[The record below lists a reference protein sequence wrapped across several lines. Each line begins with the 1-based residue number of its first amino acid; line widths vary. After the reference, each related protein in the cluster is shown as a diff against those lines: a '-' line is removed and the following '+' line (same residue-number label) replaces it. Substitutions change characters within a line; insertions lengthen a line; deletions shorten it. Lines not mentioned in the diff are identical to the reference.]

1 MTTLQWIAES
11 GGGGHRVLKMV
22 SETSSMSSRPLS
34 PYPGSTAASA
44 IRNSRDK
51 EKKEISDLN
60 DRLASYIEKASLK
73 RYFILKIPAGFK
85 VRFLEAQNR
94 KLAADYEFL
103 RNRWGRDAANVR
115 EMYEADLRQAKKL
128 IDETGSQRE
137 ELERKARAMAEEMAQ
152 LKRKSL
158 HIYSEFFINILLFLR
173 HEDALRAHDGDKDR
187 MEELLLKLAAL
198 ESELAALK
206 RRLAILE
213 EDVKSMKRENNRL
226 APELQKVRSVSD

>member
-1 MTTLQWIAES
+1 MDYSPTSSDYRSAISARQHYPRPMRSLSPLREFCHPKVTNGPMTTLQWIAES

-44 IRNSRDK
+44 IRDSREK
-51 EKKEISDLN
+51 EKKEMSDLN

-73 RYFILKIPAGFK
+73 RHFILKIPAGFK

-152 LKRKSL
+152 LKRKSSL
-158 HIYSEFFINILLFLR
+158 IYILGFF
-173 HEDALRAHDGDKDR
+173 
-187 MEELLLKLAAL
+187 
-198 ESELAALK
+198 
-206 RRLAILE
+206 
-213 EDVKSMKRENNRL
+213 
-226 APELQKVRSVSD
+226 